1 MFDSDDRLETT
12 LDWTPVFE
20 PATERASDAL
30 RRWTRGR
37 VTLSLDEVRETSLA
51 EVAEAL
57 PAGDEPLTMVI
68 VGVVGELSG
77 CLILMLDDESV
88 VELVGVLL
96 NRAVKPTA
104 EWGEL
109 ELSALRETGNIFG
122 SAYLNAV
129 SDRVG
134 SRLFPSPPS
143 IVRDFAA
150 GALEQAVMMQAIES
164 DQVLFC
170 RTQLC
175 CAGSALNVTAFFV
188 PTGELLGTLRRTLEP
203 TTTDVR

>member
-57 PAGDEPLTMVI
+57 PVGDEPLTMVI

-77 CLILMLDDESV
+77 CLILMLDDASV

-96 NRAVKPTA
+96 NRSVNPTS

-134 SRLFPSPPS
+134 SRLFPSPPG

-150 GALEQAVMMQAIES
+150 GAIEQAVMMQAIES
-164 DQVLFC
+164 EQVLFC

-188 PTGELLGTLRRTLEP
+188 PTGELLNALRRTLE
-203 TTTDVR
+203 TTTIEVR